1 MSADGCNHSGRDT
14 NQGGSG
20 EVTLWWRVAS
30 SDCDHDD
37 TDDYD
42 VHDDD
47 DYDDDED
54 DGEDG
59 DVIL

>member
-30 SDCDHDD
+30 SDHDHDD
-37 TDDYD
+37 GDHYED
-42 VHDDD
+42 HD
-47 DYDDDED
+47 DYDDDNYD
-54 DGEDG
+54 RR
-59 DVIL
+59 